1 MRSRIFGSCMARAR
15 NKPRYRSSTA
25 TGDFICGFLHCDQ
38 RFNPLIGALPPLIV
52 IRPRRNQNAGGD
64 ETTEAAQAR
73 ATILPVQ
80 AEDWLGGTLRHMA
93 EEAVGERPGNMEML
107 SRMSE
112 ILFVEVVRRYMRR
125 LPEAQQGWLA
135 GVRDPIV
142 GQTLRLL
149 HAHPERSW
157 TVEELADEVAVARS
171 TLAQRF
177 TALIGESPMRY
188 LARWRMQVAKSLLKQ
203 SDVRLVEIATRVG
216 YDSEAAFSRAFRR
229 HVGCP
234 PATWRMIGEAF

>member
-80 AEDWLGGTLRHMA
+80 AEGWL
-93 EEAVGERPGNMEML
+93 GNMEML

-188 LARWRMQVAKSLLKQ
+188 LARWRIQVAKSLLKQ